1 MTSNING
8 ENLSTIDRSERVRIG
23 KHVPNEQAVNTIII
37 NASSNVIEAP
47 QEGFY
52 LAPIRVNEAMNSNA
66 MCYDITTNEVVDSG
80 TPLTFRD

>member
-1 MTSNING
+1 MVK
-8 ENLSTIDRSERVRIG
+8 NLSTIDRSERVRIG

-52 LAPIRVNEAMNSNA
+52 LANPCKRGHEFQCNV
-66 MCYDITTNEVVDSG
+66 
-80 TPLTFRD
+80 L